1 VTPPSSAAAAGVVA
15 RWNALAPKHRIAAAL
30 SAALLLGALALFAL
44 AQRDTRVPLFATPLG
59 TDQVSEVV
67 ERLAAWNVPF
77 AASPDNVRVDAAR
90 RNELLL
96 KLSMS
101 GVPHAHLG
109 SSAEAL
115 AKAGPLTPQSVL
127 DAQQREGLAGDL
139 ASGLRGVAGVDDAQ
153 VIVAPARES
162 DFAGEAGGAA
172 TASVRLT
179 LRPGAKL
186 SRETL
191 EGVREFVA
199 SGVPGLEPKHV
210 AVLDDRGSALG
221 DASPEGS
228 DQAQALQASLQSVL
242 DVALGAGN
250 SVVRVR
256 VAYDS
261 RSRELRDVVR
271 KPLGSRA
278 IGTLTNDERYK
289 SLSKQ
294 YAKTTSSLDRGSEV
308 RDERVETPPGAQERI
323 SVAVAV
329 DAARHADLAK
339 VRSLA
344 VGSLGLAPDLGDS
357 IHVEEVA
364 FARAAPPPGNV
375 TFVALAGLAGAL
387 AAPAIFACAALA
399 ALRIGIEPLGR
410 ACEAVVRRVHLER
423 RTRDVAGFPPAQVR
437 GALDG
442 EPPHTAAAI
451 ISALP
456 AATATAVLELYPPEE
471 RAAIVRRM
479 SRAASPAVPDYETVL
494 RRG

>member
-1 VTPPSSAAAAGVVA
+1 VASPNAASPSIIVA
-15 RWNALAPKHRIAAAL
+15 RWNALPAKQRLVAALLAAAL
-30 SAALLLGALALFAL
+30 LAAVALAAL
-44 AQRDTRVPLFATPLG
+44 AQRDTRVALFATPLA
-59 TDQVSEVV
+59 TDQVAEVV

-77 AASPDNVRVDAAR
+77 AALPDNVRVDAAR

-96 KLSMS
+96 KLSLS

-139 ASGLRGVAGVDDAQ
+139 AAGLRGVAGVDDAQ
-153 VIVAPARES
+153 VIVAPARETG
-162 DFAGEAGGAA
+162 FADEAPEAT

-179 LRPGAKL
+179 LRPGASL

-191 EGVREFVA
+191 QGVREFVA
-199 SGVPGLEPKHV
+199 AGVPGLDPKRV
-210 AVLDDRGSALG
+210 ALLDDRGAALD
-221 DASPEGS
+221 DAATGS
-228 DQAQALQASLQSVL
+228 EQAEALQASLQAVL
-242 DVALGAGN
+242 DVALGAG
-250 SVVRVR
+250 SSIVRVH
-256 VAYDS
+256 VAHDP
-261 RSRELRDVVR
+261 RTREVRDVLR
-271 KPLGSRA
+271 KPLGGRP
-278 IGTLTNDERYK
+278 IGALTNDERFK
-289 SLSKQ
+289 SASKQ
-294 YAKTTSSLDRGSEV
+294 YAKATASLDRGSEI
-308 RDERVETPPGAQERI
+308 RDERIETPPGADERV

-344 VGSLGLAPDLGDS
+344 VGALGLGPNLDS
-357 IHVEEVA
+357 LHVEEVA
-364 FARAAPPPGNV
+364 FPREPAVAGNV
-375 TFVALAGLAGAL
+375 TVAALAGAFEAL
-387 AAPAIFACAALA
+387 AAPAIFALAALASLRLGVAPLGTACAALVQRLTLA
-399 ALRIGIEPLGR
+399 RR
-410 ACEAVVRRVHLER
+410 AQAV
-423 RTRDVAGFPPAQVR
+423 ANFPPAHVR
-437 GALDG
+437 GALAD

-479 SRAASPAVPDYETVL
+479 SRAAAPAVPDYETVL